1 MNINYT
7 HYTTNVL
14 FCQGYSEINKKVH
27 IQWECSCE
35 RPAMLFYHIFKKV
48 ITIIL
53 SRLDLEAIA
62 AAIMKDFFQ
71 VYYGDEL
78 DNPNR
83 FVLATPINALAKD
96 YLGLKVSYAPL
107 SPDGSICG
115 LTSYSDTSYTIRID
129 QQPYAIQLKRN
140 QVILDLRFHNCEK
153 NSGLFRRRR
162 FTLAHECAHQI
173 LFQLASD
180 EEKEICANAYSER
193 NAYLPYELKTREDW
207 NEWQANVLGAAI
219 LLPQTEVDRAMY
231 FLTKSKPLSSSA
243 DSINCNDKFTLSVFC
258 GMFGVSIPTA
268 VRRLV
273 ELGYMKFRKEVTA

>member
-1 MNINYT
+1 M
-7 HYTTNVL
+7 
-14 FCQGYSEINKKVH
+14 
-27 IQWECSCE
+27 
-35 RPAMLFYHIFKKV
+35 
-48 ITIIL
+48 IL

-62 AAIMKDFFQ
+62 TAITKDFFQ
-71 VYYGDEL
+71 SYYGDEVA
-78 DNPNR
+78 NPNR
-83 FVLATPINALAKD
+83 FVLATPMNAFAKD
-96 YLGLKVSYAPL
+96 YLGLSVSYAPL

-140 QVILDLRFHNCEK
+140 QVILDMSFRNCD
-153 NSGLFRRRR
+153 NHSSLYGRRR

-180 EEKEICANAYSER
+180 DEKEICTNAYSER

-219 LLPQTEVDRAMY
+219 LLPQTEIDRAMY
-231 FLTKSKPLSSSA
+231 FLTENKPLASSV
-243 DSINCNDKFTLSVFC
+243 DSISCNDKATLSIFC
-258 GMFGVSIPTA
+258 GMFGVSTPTA
-268 VRRLV
+268 IRRLC

>member
-1 MNINYT
+1 M
-7 HYTTNVL
+7 
-14 FCQGYSEINKKVH
+14 
-27 IQWECSCE
+27 
-35 RPAMLFYHIFKKV
+35 
-48 ITIIL
+48 IL
-53 SRLDLEAIA
+53 SRIALEAVA
-62 AAIMKDFFQ
+62 AAITKDFFQ
-71 VYYGDEL
+71 SYYGDEL

-96 YLGLKVSYAPL
+96 YLGLRVSYAPL

-140 QVILDLRFHNCEK
+140 QIILNMSFRNCVR

-173 LFQLASD
+173 LFQFASD
-180 EEKEICANAYSER
+180 DEKEICANAYSAR
-193 NAYLPYELKTREDW
+193 SSYLPYELKTREDW

-219 LLPQTEVDRAMY
+219 LLPKTEVDRAMY
-231 FLTKSKPLSSSA
+231 FLTESKPLSSSA
-243 DSINCNDKFTLSVFC
+243 DSISCDDKFTLSIFC
-258 GMFGVSIPTA
+258 GMFGVSMLTA
-268 VRRLV
+268 VRRLC

>member
-1 MNINYT
+1 M
-7 HYTTNVL
+7 
-14 FCQGYSEINKKVH
+14 
-27 IQWECSCE
+27 
-35 RPAMLFYHIFKKV
+35 
-48 ITIIL
+48 IL

-62 AAIMKDFFQ
+62 AAITKDFFQ
-71 VYYGDEL
+71 VYYRDEL

-140 QVILDLRFHNCEK
+140 QVILDMSFRNCER
-153 NSGLFRRRR
+153 NSGLYRRRR

-173 LFQLASD
+173 LLQLASD
-180 EEKEICANAYSER
+180 DEKEMCTNAYSER
-193 NAYLPYELKTREDW
+193 NAYLPYELKTRDDW

-219 LLPQTEVDRAMY
+219 LLPKTEVDRAMY
-231 FLTKSKPLSSSA
+231 FLTESKPLSSSA
-243 DSINCNDKFTLSVFC
+243 DSISCQDKATLCVFC
-258 GMFGVSIPTA
+258 GMFGVSMPTA
-268 VRRLV
+268 VRRLC
-273 ELGYMKFRKEVTA
+273 ELGYINARKEVTA

>member
-1 MNINYT
+1 MFLRT
-7 HYTTNVL
+7 SSKAVL
-14 FCQGYSEINKKVH
+14 SIYFE
-27 IQWECSCE
+27 E
-35 RPAMLFYHIFKKV
+35 MV
-48 ITIIL
+48 IIIIL

-62 AAIMKDFFQ
+62 AAITKDFFQ
-71 VYYGDEL
+71 VYYGDEVK
-78 DNPNR
+78 NPNR
-83 FVLATPINALAKD
+83 FVLATPMNAFAKD
-96 YLGLKVSYAPL
+96 YLGLRISYAPL

-115 LTSYSDTSYTIRID
+115 LTAYSDTSYTIRID
-129 QQPYAIQLKRN
+129 HQPYAIQLKRN
-140 QVILDLRFHNCEK
+140 QVILDMSFRNCER

-180 EEKEICANAYSER
+180 EEKEMCTNAYSAR
-193 NAYLPYELKTREDW
+193 NSYFPYELKTREDW

-231 FLTKSKPLSSSA
+231 FLTENKPLSSSA
-243 DSINCNDKFTLSVFC
+243 DSISCQDKATLSIFC

-273 ELGYMKFRKEVTA
+273 GLGYMKLRKEVTA

>member
-1 MNINYT
+1 M
-7 HYTTNVL
+7 
-14 FCQGYSEINKKVH
+14 
-27 IQWECSCE
+27 
-35 RPAMLFYHIFKKV
+35 
-48 ITIIL
+48 IL

-62 AAIMKDFFQ
+62 AAVTKDFFQ

-96 YLGLKVSYAPL
+96 YLGLRVSYAPL

-115 LTSYSDTSYTIRID
+115 LTSYSDTSYTIRIG

-140 QVILDLRFHNCEK
+140 QVILDTCFHNCER

-173 LFQLASD
+173 LFQFASD
-180 EEKEICANAYSER
+180 EEKEICTNAYSAR
-193 NAYLPYELKTREDW
+193 SSYLPYELKTREDW

-231 FLTKSKPLSSSA
+231 FLTENKPFSSSA
-243 DSINCNDKFTLSVFC
+243 DSISCQDKATLSVFC
-258 GMFGVSIPTA
+258 GMFGVSMPTA
-268 VRRLV
+268 IRRLV
-273 ELGYMKFRKEVTA
+273 GLGYMKLRKEVTA

>member
-1 MNINYT
+1 M
-7 HYTTNVL
+7 
-14 FCQGYSEINKKVH
+14 
-27 IQWECSCE
+27 
-35 RPAMLFYHIFKKV
+35 
-48 ITIIL
+48 IL

-62 AAIMKDFFQ
+62 AAVTKDFFQ

-96 YLGLKVSYAPL
+96 YLGLRVSYAPL

-115 LTSYSDTSYTIRID
+115 LTSYSDTSYTIRIG

-140 QVILDLRFHNCEK
+140 QVILDTCFHNCER

-180 EEKEICANAYSER
+180 EEKEMCTNAYSAR
-193 NAYLPYELKTREDW
+193 NSYLPYELKTREDW

-231 FLTKSKPLSSSA
+231 FLTESKPLSSSA
-243 DSINCNDKFTLSVFC
+243 DSINCEDKFTLSIFC
-258 GMFGVSIPTA
+258 GMFGVSMPTA

-273 ELGYMKFRKEVTA
+273 ELGYIKLRKEVTA